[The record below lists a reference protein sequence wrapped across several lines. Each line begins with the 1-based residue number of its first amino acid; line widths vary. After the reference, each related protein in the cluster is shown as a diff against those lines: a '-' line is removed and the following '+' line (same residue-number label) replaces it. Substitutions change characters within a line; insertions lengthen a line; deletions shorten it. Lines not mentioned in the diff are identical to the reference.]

1 MSRALRVTTST
12 CTTLRWLVRPAIGAP
27 RPLSNPVH
35 LGVTIQAPKLDITTV
50 AAGGGSRLFFRSGLF
65 VVGPESSGAEPGP
78 VCYRKGGHL
87 SVTDANLFLGR
98 IVPEH
103 FPKIFGP
110 NRDEP
115 LDAQATRAAFVALTK
130 EVNAYYAVRV
140 HCCCIQA
147 AERGS

>member
-1 MSRALRVTTST
+1 MSRFAGHYDHVYDTEVAGAS
-12 CTTLRWLVRPAIGAP
+12 PIGAHLGP
-27 RPLSNPVH
+27 CLIPVH
-35 LGVTIQAPKLDITTV
+35 IGVTIQAPKLDITTV

-130 EVNAYYAVRV
+130 EVNAYYAVRT
-140 HCCCIQA
+140 HC
-147 AERGS
+147 GWPSD